1 MAIKIYTKE
10 YAGMLQ
16 DIFEKKAYFMRA
28 FSGALQTKDGV
39 KDNENFLEL
48 KTSDTDVVI
57 QAYSTDANVGM
68 GTGTGESNRFGL
80 RKEIKSVDTQVPYE
94 APMAIHEGI
103 DDFTVNDIP
112 AQVVAERLALHA
124 VAWAEYADNLMGK
137 ALSDQASET
146 LTGELTEAGV
156 TALFAEAHK
165 KFVNNKVSQ
174 SVEHVAYVTADVYN
188 LLIDSGLATSGKQ
201 SSANIDNQTMFKFK
215 GFVLVEL
222 PDDKFSFQYASTADV
237 ALVTGKE
244 YFTRSGNAG
253 AYVYTEVE
261 TPDVGNIA
269 TYYEKVEEQAY
280 FVADNVGV
288 AGIGVQVTR
297 ALDSE
302 DFAGVALQGAGKYG
316 KFIPTKNEKAILK
329 ATLTDPVVGG

>member
-28 FSGALQTKDGV
+28 FGGALQTKDGV

-57 QAYSTDANVGM
+57 QTYSTDANVGF
-68 GTGTGESNRFGL
+68 GTGTANTTRFGV

-103 DDFTVNDIP
+103 DDVTVNDIP

-146 LTGELTEAGV
+146 LTGELTEVGV
-156 TALFAEAHK
+156 TELFAEAHK

-174 SVEHVAYVTADVYN
+174 SVNHVAYVTADVYN
-188 LLIDSGLATSGKQ
+188 FLIDSGLATSGKQ
-201 SSANIDNQTMFKFK
+201 SSANIDNQTIFKFK
-215 GFVLVEL
+215 GFILVEL
-222 PDDKFSFQYASTADV
+222 PDDKFQE
-237 ALVTGKE
+237 G
-244 YFTRSGNAG
+244 
-253 AYVYTEVE
+253 
-261 TPDVGNIA
+261 
-269 TYYEKVEEQAY
+269 EQAL

-329 ATLTDPVVGG
+329 ATLTAPVVGG